1 MYLTCRLGKCG
12 ISSDACVE
20 IVTSLNLGK
29 LKHLSL
35 VENPVKNKGVMVLC
49 EILKDPSCVLEKL
62 M

>member
-35 VENPVKNKGVMVLC
+35 VENPVKDKGVMVLC